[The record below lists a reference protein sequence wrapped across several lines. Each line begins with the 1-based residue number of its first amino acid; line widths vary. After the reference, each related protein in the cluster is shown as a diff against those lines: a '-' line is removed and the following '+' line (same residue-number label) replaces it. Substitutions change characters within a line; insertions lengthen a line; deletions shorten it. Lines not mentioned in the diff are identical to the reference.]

1 MSRIETSIH
10 IGVDT
15 KDAQSNLKKFAA
27 EFEKLLRTQGKSF
40 KEINAFARLVQD
52 VEAGKKAL
60 SELNQEQ
67 AALIKQWRD
76 GARLA
81 ADKDFLGLKA
91 HAEIQAEIKATKD
104 AYERL
109 KKSGTLTQT
118 ELAQAAMKTN
128 ERIKEL
134 KAQTNG
140 WIESLE
146 KTKASLAIAGGSFSG
161 LSLATGKAVEFESA
175 MADVAKVVDG
185 TEEQMAGLT
194 ARIKELTREI
204 PMAAG
209 ELAQIAAAGG
219 QLGVPVEKLEDFV
232 RLAAQMSTA
241 FGMTAEEAGQA
252 VAKLSNIFGLPIEQV
267 EKLGDAINTLGNTTA
282 ATESSIVEVLTR
294 MGGTAK
300 QFGLTAEQASALA
313 STMLSMGVSSQV
325 AGTGINALLSKLQTA
340 NVQGKAFQDALAG
353 MGISAQQ
360 LAADIAANPQKALT
374 EFLHTLEKLDGQE
387 RAETLAKLFGIEYQD
402 DIARLLGGLKQYEE
416 SLARVG
422 NSANTAGAMQR
433 EFQTRTQTTE
443 AQLKLLKN
451 AIEEIAINLGSTF
464 LPLVRGVAT
473 QMGSAAQAI
482 ASFAEKFPM
491 LSAGVTAAVS
501 MYAAWTGV
509 KTALLAVRVVGVKMF
524 ADLGKAVAEV
534 SAHATACAT
543 SLNKIPVSLDGAR
556 TSANGLMATLGRV
569 PWASY
574 AAAAY
579 AAAEATKYVA
589 EAIASLQVDGE
600 IAESAAAAARASN
613 QRILQLQTEMHHWSQ
628 YKDTVRKTVDELAN
642 MDDFARDQYR
652 EQLEGAMRYYQA
664 AARELAAQTQSA
676 DETIKKAASEKLTE
690 VDAKIKA
697 IQQGLREINTI
708 AEAGAETLAGAG
720 KAKAQNL

>member
-27 EFEKLLRTQGKSF
+27 EFKKLLRTQGKSF
-40 KEINAFARLVQD
+40 KEISAFARLVQD

-67 AALIKQWRD
+67 AALIKQWRE

-81 ADKDFLGLKA
+81 TDKDLFGLKA
-91 HAEIQAEIKATKD
+91 HAEIQAEIEATQK

-118 ELAQAAMKTN
+118 ELAQAAMRTN

-140 WIESLE
+140 WVETLE
-146 KTKASLAIAGGSFSG
+146 KAKASIAIAGGSFAG

-185 TEEQMAGLT
+185 TEAQMAGLA

-241 FGMTAEEAGQA
+241 FGMTADEAGQA
-252 VAKLSNIFGLPIEQV
+252 VAKLSNIFALPIEQV

-282 ATESSIVEVLTR
+282 ATEADIVEVLTR

-353 MGISAQQ
+353 MGISAEK

-374 EFLHTLEKLDGQE
+374 EFLHTLEKLDGQD

-402 DIARLLGGLKQYEE
+402 DISRGCFSCSITRACSPARRCAA
-416 SLARVG
+416 SRSRRVWR
-422 NSANTAGAMQR
+422 NSRSRDSVFLFAS
-433 EFQTRTQTTE
+433 RTISR
-443 AQLKLLKN
+443 N
-451 AIEEIAINLGSTF
+451 F
-464 LPLVRGVAT
+464 
-473 QMGSAAQAI
+473 
-482 ASFAEKFPM
+482 
-491 LSAGVTAAVS
+491 
-501 MYAAWTGV
+501 
-509 KTALLAVRVVGVKMF
+509 
-524 ADLGKAVAEV
+524 
-534 SAHATACAT
+534 
-543 SLNKIPVSLDGAR
+543 
-556 TSANGLMATLGRV
+556 
-569 PWASY
+569 
-574 AAAAY
+574 
-579 AAAEATKYVA
+579 
-589 EAIASLQVDGE
+589 
-600 IAESAAAAARASN
+600 RA
-613 QRILQLQTEMHHWSQ
+613 
-628 YKDTVRKTVDELAN
+628 
-642 MDDFARDQYR
+642 
-652 EQLEGAMRYYQA
+652 
-664 AARELAAQTQSA
+664 LAAPMS
-676 DETIKKAASEKLTE
+676 ASEKPIASPVFSSVSSSSSSRTVSSASFRMLP
-690 VDAKIKA
+690 A
-697 IQQGLREINTI
+697 LWTI
-708 AEAGAETLAGAG
+708 CG
-720 KAKAQNL
+720 

>member
-1 MSRIETSIH
+1 MATSQHSFSVKVEAET
-10 IGVDT
+10 
-15 KDAQSNLKKFAA
+15 KEALSNLEKFRA
-27 EFEKLLRTQGKSF
+27 EFEKMLLKKGKTPEKVIELTQLMQDIDDGKT
-40 KEINAFARLVQD
+40 RLDDLCQGLVNLYREWD
-52 VEAGKKAL
+52 KGSRA
-60 SELNQEQ
+60 
-67 AALIKQWRD
+67 
-76 GARLA
+76 A

-91 HAEIQAEIKATKD
+91 HAEVQAEIESTKD

-118 ELAQAAMKTN
+118 ELAQAAMRTN

-140 WIESLE
+140 WVETLE
-146 KTKASLAIAGGSFSG
+146 KAKMSLAVAGGAFAG
-161 LSLATGKAVEFESA
+161 LTVATGSAVEFESA

-252 VAKLSNIFGLPIEQV
+252 FAKLSNIFGLPIEQV

-374 EFLHTLEKLDGQE
+374 EFLHTLEQLEGQD
-387 RAETLAKLFGIEYQD
+387 RAETH
-402 DIARLLGGLKQYEE
+402 
-416 SLARVG
+416 
-422 NSANTAGAMQR
+422 
-433 EFQTRTQTTE
+433 TR
-443 AQLKLLKN
+443 
-451 AIEEIAINLGSTF
+451 
-464 LPLVRGVAT
+464 
-473 QMGSAAQAI
+473 
-482 ASFAEKFPM
+482 
-491 LSAGVTAAVS
+491 
-501 MYAAWTGV
+501 
-509 KTALLAVRVVGVKMF
+509 
-524 ADLGKAVAEV
+524 
-534 SAHATACAT
+534 
-543 SLNKIPVSLDGAR
+543 
-556 TSANGLMATLGRV
+556 
-569 PWASY
+569 
-574 AAAAY
+574 
-579 AAAEATKYVA
+579 
-589 EAIASLQVDGE
+589 
-600 IAESAAAAARASN
+600 
-613 QRILQLQTEMHHWSQ
+613 
-628 YKDTVRKTVDELAN
+628 
-642 MDDFARDQYR
+642 
-652 EQLEGAMRYYQA
+652 
-664 AARELAAQTQSA
+664 LAA
-676 DETIKKAASEKLTE
+676 
-690 VDAKIKA
+690 
-697 IQQGLREINTI
+697 G
-708 AEAGAETLAGAG
+708 G
-720 KAKAQNL
+720 